1 MKNLFY
7 ALSFIATIVVAGNL
21 NAQNQIDGYVL
32 YHNNVNVPIP
42 EVNVGLYTLNGVFIT
57 SSETDDDGYFA
68 FNNVADGSY
77 RLRSAT
83 SLDPGGVDMYD
94 AYLILLYIL
103 KLYNFTPIQFL
114 AADVNGN
121 GVVNL
126 VDYVYI
132 VVYYFIYGQP
142 FPAGDWV
149 FEEVIVNTASREGN
163 GTVAGSSTG
172 DVQGVWQPTG
182 RDIID
187 ESLLEYDDLLTLMP
201 NETSSFYI
209 RSHSLMSLAAYGLV
223 FDINESAID
232 VLSVEPYGTNAEYA
246 VIDGQIRIGWVNES
260 IGELS
265 SFDGNLARVTIRAR
279 EGAAGNASVMLNN
292 ESHIIDGSGE
302 KVGYFELTAPAIKV
316 QPVEQSSLLV
326 YPSPAIDQATIEF
339 VSESTGKA
347 RIKIVSLSG
356 QVINSFESIVREGTN
371 KIGLPVNNFATG
383 NYQVIVEDS
392 HNKVYSNRLY
402 VK

>member
-1 MKNLFY
+1 
-7 ALSFIATIVVAGNL
+7 
-21 NAQNQIDGYVL
+21 
-32 YHNNVNVPIP
+32 
-42 EVNVGLYTLNGVFIT
+42 
-57 SSETDDDGYFA
+57 
-68 FNNVADGSY
+68 
-77 RLRSAT
+77 
-83 SLDPGGVDMYD
+83 
-94 AYLILLYIL
+94 
-103 KLYNFTPIQFL
+103 
-114 AADVNGN
+114 
-121 GVVNL
+121 
-126 VDYVYI
+126 
-132 VVYYFIYGQP
+132 
-142 FPAGDWV
+142 
-149 FEEVIVNTASREGN
+149 
-163 GTVAGSSTG
+163 
-172 DVQGVWQPTG
+172 
-182 RDIID
+182 
-187 ESLLEYDDLLTLMP
+187 
-201 NETSSFYI
+201 
-209 RSHSLMSLAAYGLV
+209 MSLAAYGLV